1 MSYVLK
7 GELTYVIVMILI
19 PNVVVLVDE
28 RLHDGVLLHT
38 KLEVEPQVRVT
49 KNDFE
54 ITQASLK
61 KAERSTMRKLSV
73 CVRTYKLMQD
83 PVVTTRSS
91 ATRVPVHTNSPSL
104 VTIAAIQQ

>member
-49 KNDFE
+49 KNHFE
-54 ITQASLK
+54 IT
-61 KAERSTMRKLSV
+61 
-73 CVRTYKLMQD
+73 
-83 PVVTTRSS
+83 
-91 ATRVPVHTNSPSL
+91 
-104 VTIAAIQQ
+104 